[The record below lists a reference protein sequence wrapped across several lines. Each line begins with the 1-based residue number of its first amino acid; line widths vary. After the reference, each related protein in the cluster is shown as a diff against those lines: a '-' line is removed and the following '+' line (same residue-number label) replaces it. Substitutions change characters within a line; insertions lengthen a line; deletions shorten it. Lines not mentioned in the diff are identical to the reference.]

1 MIKKAVFSVCLA
13 VLLFSMMSVIL
24 LPGFKSWERKDV
36 ARYYIENA
44 AEETGSANTV
54 ASIVW
59 DYRGFDTFGEETVL
73 FTAAVGVFTVIVFG
87 LKLKRDMVG

>member
-1 MIKKAVFSVCLA
+1 MIIKKALFAVCVLIIFISILA
-13 VLLFSMMSVIL
+13 VMDS
-24 LPGFKSWERKDV
+24 PGFNNWDSKDV
-36 ARYYIENA
+36 SRYYIENGPY
-44 AEETGSANTV
+44 ETESANVV

-87 LKLKRDMVG
+87 LKLSRKMG